1 MMRDI
6 IIPRKRTNNDF
17 QTPHSFT
24 IIVAFMKKRFL
35 DKNVHVE
42 TKKAQ
47 RYYALSSFYET
58 MVFSFLT
65 LFLNE
70 CKASLRWENWMQSLS
85 LFLPPIIASFS
96 IFVSSFFVTHH
107 KNNLKAMRA
116 LTLLSFLA
124 LISFSFLG
132 LFLPNGMNSNGEVVD
147 YRLYYSLFAVM
158 MIFPPLLMGLHWSFL
173 SFQISNIADINYVEK
188 TRFGH
193 VCIFGPI
200 VSMLISPFAG
210 YIAES
215 LFTSYQGYLFL
226 FFVASPLLLFEFAFT
241 FSFKSYDPSL
251 FHNDEEEKTTYKELF
266 SNQAY
271 RRYLLIAMIWIPSI
285 WAGASLVSS
294 YWNSLEGVSS
304 MNAFN
309 PLMYGVFLAFSSL
322 VEAIFVYLNTKVGF
336 GKRVVFSMNLALFL
350 LFLGALGFAI
360 LSYFFRVPPESGY
373 SLAILIIFLHSFKGI
388 SNGLYCTSN
397 LAMLH
402 HILGPKYRRKAVFI
416 APAIYQFINAFLQL
430 AYPFLNHMRYVSF
443 FVLAGIVFLGFV
455 LSLFQDG
462 PLLHWKFN
470 QKDELS

>member
-1 MMRDI
+1 
-6 IIPRKRTNNDF
+6 
-17 QTPHSFT
+17 
-24 IIVAFMKKRFL
+24 
-35 DKNVHVE
+35 
-42 TKKAQ
+42 
-47 RYYALSSFYET
+47 
-58 MVFSFLT
+58 
-65 LFLNE
+65 
-70 CKASLRWENWMQSLS
+70 MQSLS
-85 LFLPPIIASFS
+85 LFLPPFIAALS

-107 KNNLKAMRA
+107 KDNLKAMRM
-116 LTLLSFLA
+116 LTLLSFFVLIAFA
-124 LISFSFLG
+124 LLG
-132 LFLPNGMNSNGEVVD
+132 LFLPNGINSDGMVTN
-147 YRLYYSLFAVM
+147 YHQYYSLFAMM

-215 LFTSYQGYLFL
+215 LFASYYGYLFL
-226 FFVASPLLLFEFAFT
+226 FLVASPLLLLEFVFT

-251 FHNDEEEKTTYKELF
+251 FHNDEEEKTSYKELF

-322 VEAIFVYLNTKVGF
+322 IETIFIYFNTKIGF
-336 GKRVVFSMNLALFL
+336 GKHVVFSMNLALFF

-373 SLAILIIFLHSFKGI
+373 SLALLIIFLHSFKGV

-402 HILGPKYRRKAVFI
+402 HLLGPKQRRKAVFI

-430 AYPFLNHMRYVSF
+430 AYPFLNNMRYVSF
-443 FVLAGIVFLGFV
+443 FVLTGIVFFGFI

-462 PLLHWKFN
+462 PLLHWKMN
-470 QKDELS
+470 QNEESN

>member
-1 MMRDI
+1 
-6 IIPRKRTNNDF
+6 
-17 QTPHSFT
+17 
-24 IIVAFMKKRFL
+24 MKKRFL

-70 CKASLRWENWMQSLS
+70 CKMSLRWENWMQSLS
-85 LFLPPIIASFS
+85 LFLPPFIAALS

-107 KNNLKAMRA
+107 KDNLKAMRA
-116 LTLLSFLA
+116 LTLLSFLVLVA
-124 LISFSFLG
+124 FSLLG
-132 LFLPNGMNSNGEVVD
+132 LFLPNGINSDGMVTN
-147 YRLYYSLFAVM
+147 YHQYYSLFAMM
-158 MIFPPLLMGLHWSFL
+158 MIFPPLLVGLHWSFL

-215 LFTSYQGYLFL
+215 LFASYYGYLFL
-226 FFVASPLLLFEFAFT
+226 FLVASPLLLLEFAFT

-251 FHNDEEEKTTYKELF
+251 FHNDEEEKTSYKQLF
-266 SNQAY
+266 SNHAY

-294 YWNSLEGVSS
+294 YWASLEGANS

-322 VEAIFVYLNTKVGF
+322 IEAIFVYFNTKVGF
-336 GKRVVFSMNLALFL
+336 GKRLVFSMNLALFL

-373 SLAILIIFLHSFKGI
+373 SLALLIIFLHSFKGI

-402 HILGPKYRRKAVFI
+402 HILGPKQRRKAVFI
-416 APAIYQFINAFLQL
+416 APMIYQFINAFLQL
-430 AYPFLNHMRYVSF
+430 AYPFLNDMRYASF
-443 FVLAGIVFLGFV
+443 FALAGIIFFGFI

-462 PLLHWKFN
+462 PLLHWKMN
-470 QKDELS
+470 QNEESD